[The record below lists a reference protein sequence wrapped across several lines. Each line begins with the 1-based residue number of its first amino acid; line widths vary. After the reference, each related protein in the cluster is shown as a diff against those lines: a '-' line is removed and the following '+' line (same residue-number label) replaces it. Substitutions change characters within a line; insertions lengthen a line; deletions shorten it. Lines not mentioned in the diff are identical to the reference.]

1 MDLVE
6 MFNIFKCNFGLEI
19 LKDQKLKEYVA
30 VGRIYYRTIN
40 LCP

>member
-19 LKDQKLKEYVA
+19 CKDQKLKEYV
-30 VGRIYYRTIN
+30 GRIYYRSIN